1 MDPARYAELFR
12 AEAREQLAEIDDA
25 LLALERAP
33 DPALVATLFRAT
45 HTLKGMA
52 GAMGHQAVERLA
64 HALESQL
71 DALRAGRR
79 ALDGAVVRL
88 LFEGTDALARAV
100 EGAIDGAA
108 DDWTSEWQV
117 LCDRLDGDGGAA
129 PDAPTRAVS
138 GPSIPGLIVGA
149 GLFDGMDP
157 SGARAPSPA
166 FMADAPA
173 VLTMPPSMPPS
184 MPAVGGRLVDVRLA
198 PDCPLKGVRALL
210 VVRQLQDLGTVLGT
224 TPAQDAW
231 QDDRFDGRFTVEIAS
246 VAPDA
251 ILAESARSAGDVA
264 EVAVRR
270 PAADPPPGA
279 SAQARGRSVRVDLQ
293 RLDTLLDLVGEL
305 VIARDRLERATASA
319 HGAMATVEQR
329 ALAQSVHEASRLV
342 GALQQEVLQ
351 LRMVPVGQVFDRFP
365 RLVRDAARELHKEV
379 LLSVEGR
386 DIELDRSLLDGV
398 GEALVHLLRNAVD
411 HGIEDAETRRSV
423 GKAPTGQLRLRA
435 TRDRSEV
442 WIDLEDDGRGIDRA
456 QVLARARAM
465 QLVAPDLDTLDDE
478 ALLAVIGHPG
488 FSTAS
493 EVTALSGRG
502 VGIDAVIARV
512 RALGGSLEL
521 WSALGVGTRFRVRL
535 PVSLAILRAL
545 VVGVSDE
552 AYVLPAAQVVEVLE
566 AAPALREAA
575 DGPHQVV
582 VRDATLPL
590 VRLGDRFG
598 VGRVARRHPLTS
610 APAREIAADGTA
622 AGAHLVVVEAGGRRA
637 ALLVDALL
645 GQQDIVVKRF
655 DTVRGSAP
663 WFTGATV
670 LGDGIPALI
679 VDMGSIA

>member
-12 AEAREQLAEIDDA
+12 AEAREQLADIDDA

-33 DPALVATLFRAT
+33 DPAHVATLFRAT

-52 GAMGHQAVERLA
+52 GAMGHHAVERLA

-79 ALDGAVVRL
+79 AFDGAVVRL

-117 LCDRLDGDGGAA
+117 LCDRLDGDGDGGAA
-129 PDAPTRAVS
+129 PDAPSQAVP

-157 SGARAPSPA
+157 SGASPPSPVLV
-166 FMADAPA
+166 ADAPGLLA
-173 VLTMPPSMPPS
+173 MPPST
-184 MPAVGGRLVDVRLA
+184 PAVGGRLVDVRLV

-231 QDDRFDGRFTVEIAS
+231 QDDRFDGRFTIEIAS

-270 PAADPPPGA
+270 PAAGPPPGA
-279 SAQARGRSVRVDLQ
+279 SAQARGRSVRVDLE

-305 VIARDRLERATASA
+305 VIARDRLERVTASV

-365 RLVRDAARELHKEV
+365 RLVRDAARDLQKEV

-411 HGIEDAETRRSV
+411 HGIEDAETRRSA

-456 QVLARARAM
+456 QVLARAHAM
-465 QLVAPDLDTLDDE
+465 QLVAPDLDALDDE

-566 AAPALREAA
+566 AAPALQAAA
-575 DGPHQVV
+575 DGPQQVV

-610 APAREIAADGTA
+610 APVREIAADGTA
-622 AGAHLVVVEAGGRRA
+622 AGGHLVVVEAGGRRA